1 MKKLLNQ
8 AWTVIMV
15 SVITLLVW
23 LYAEDANVKTYNN
36 ERVFV
41 RFIAPDDGEMII
53 DPPGATVLVTL
64 TGSNGQFQQF
74 SRRVDEQ
81 KVIEIPVPIS
91 PGQRSAA
98 VSIDMRKELEE
109 GLLENLGLNLTDLED
124 QAYIDV
130 TAQRIEVVPIK
141 VQVISDG
148 LTLAGPAETLIE
160 EVTMRLPANRAAE
173 AAGATAFID
182 LTAADLSPVVPGTP
196 SRLTLPI
203 ILPELIG
210 LPEGFET
217 RPSATEAVVNFR
229 MVVDREPYTIERLH
243 VKLTGPASVGDR
255 YAITIPAE
263 YQFLN
268 NLEVQGPPESIARLR
283 ENPGS
288 PNILATIE
296 LTNAEADEAAAG
308 DGVVTK
314 PVLLFINLPGVQ
326 LMSEPPRVPVEVRAR
341 EAEPETP

>member
-1 MKKLLNQ
+1 MKKLLNH
-8 AWTVIMV
+8 AWTVVMV
-15 SVITLLVW
+15 TVITLLVW

-41 RFIAPDDGEMII
+41 RFVAPDDGEMII
-53 DPPGATVLVTL
+53 DPPGATVLVSL

-74 SRRVDEQ
+74 QRRVDDK
-81 KVIEIPVPIS
+81 KVIEVPVPIS

-98 VSIDMRKELEE
+98 VSIDMGKELEE
-109 GLLENLGLNLTDLED
+109 ALLTNLGLNLTEMDPDIIEV
-124 QAYIDV
+124 AV
-130 TAQRIEVVPIK
+130 QRIEEVPIK
-141 VQVISDG
+141 VHVITEG
-148 LTLAGPAETLIE
+148 LSLATPAEASIE
-160 EVTMRLPANRAAE
+160 EVVMRLPADRVAE

-182 LTAADLSPVVPGTP
+182 LTAADLSAIEPGTP